1 MKRLKIA
8 EQIAIVLF
16 LAVLIPFVT
25 IGLII
30 SNISQQSVRKE
41 LKYSA
46 TMISGFVGDS
56 VQNYL
61 KYADEELKQIAS
73 AISFFYYEDDKN
85 DFLEEVAQKYGK
97 FNNFQ
102 FTNTDSLKKRDPSFN
117 PKKSVVKLYA
127 NIDDYDIVS
136 ADLKMA
142 ILQDALDN
150 HFTDIKHDVYI
161 LDDIG
166 NIIATNDHD
175 NKGYNNIVEN
185 LPKERE
191 YNTPV
196 LFSKVKNQPL
206 AYYQMKSPNWTIV
219 VKTTPNVTK
228 KTIDIPRLRIILSLI
243 FAALFIFAA
252 AGIYTYYLYL
262 NIRQLF
268 KGIIA
273 ISKGS
278 YNRKIRLLKS
288 VFTPHEIVFL
298 EKEFN
303 YMTKKVASSYAELS
317 EKNLEL
323 KRLDEFRTSLVSAI
337 SHEFRTP
344 LTSIIGYSSRLLR
357 SDIKVDDETR
367 LKSLRVIKQ
376 QAQRLSGMVD
386 DLLVIPE
393 IESFKLQLN
402 NEMLDLTKLLELTI
416 TYANYNDSKFIV
428 NSASDLLPVLADNDR
443 LIQVLVNLF
452 DNAIKYNKDN
462 APIVVSAANV
472 DGKPCLSILNKS
484 EIIPEDKL
492 EKLFDK
498 FVRLDS
504 ELTRTT
510 RGTGLGLFIVKGL
523 CEAMNITIDISS
535 DNNGFEVVLVFN
547 NEAEHNVQKTT
558 DDKNDEDLIEPENRT
573 LLESQLNVKLSSDKA
588 GAVDN
593 LFS

>member
-8 EQIAIVLF
+8 QQIAIVLF
-16 LAVLIPFVT
+16 LSVLIPFIT

-30 SNISQQSVRKE
+30 SNISQQSIRKE
-41 LKYSA
+41 LKDSA
-46 TMISGFVGDS
+46 TMLSAFLGDS

-73 AISFFYYEDDKN
+73 AISFFYYEEDKN
-85 DFLEEVAQKYGK
+85 DFLDEVRQKYGK

-102 FTNTDSLKKRDPSFN
+102 FINAQSLTKRDPSFN

-127 NIDDYDIVS
+127 NIDDLDIIS
-136 ADLKMA
+136 ADLKMD

-175 NKGYNNIVEN
+175 NKGYNDIVEN

-219 VKTTPNVTK
+219 VKTTPNVSK
-228 KTIDIPRLRIILSLI
+228 KTIDVPRLRIILSLV

-303 YMTKKVASSYAELS
+303 YMTKKVASSYTELS

-323 KRLDEFRTSLVSAI
+323 KRLDEFRASLVSAI

-402 NEMLDLTKLLELTI
+402 NEKLDLAKLLELTI

-452 DNAIKYNKDN
+452 DNAIKYNKGK

-523 CEAMNITIDISS
+523 CEAMNITIDVSS
-535 DNNGFEVVLVFN
+535 DDDGFEVVLVFN
-547 NEAEHNVQKTT
+547 NEPKQNVQKTT
-558 DDKNDEDLIEPENRT
+558 DDKTVNTFVEPQDGT

>member
-16 LAVLIPFVT
+16 FAVLIPFIT

-41 LKYSA
+41 LSYSA
-46 TMISGFVGDS
+46 KMISGFVGDS
-56 VQNYL
+56 VNGYL
-61 KYADEELKQIAS
+61 KYANEELKQIAS
-73 AISFFYYEDDKN
+73 AIGFFYYEEDKN
-85 DFLEEVAQKYGK
+85 DFLYEIQQKYGK

-102 FTNTDSLKKRDPSFN
+102 FIDTYTLKQRETVFN
-117 PKKSVVKLYA
+117 PKKSTVKLYA
-127 NIDDYDIVS
+127 NVDDNDVIS
-136 ADLKMA
+136 ADLKMTF
-142 ILQDALDN
+142 LQNVLDN
-150 HFTDIKHDVYI
+150 NFTDVKYDVYI
-161 LDDIG
+161 LDDAG

-175 NKGYNNIVEN
+175 NKGYNDIVDN
-185 LPKERE
+185 LPKERQ
-191 YNTPV
+191 YSTPV
-196 LFSKVKNQPL
+196 LFSKEKNRPL
-206 AYYQMKSPNWTIV
+206 SYYQMENPNWTIV
-219 VKTTPNVTK
+219 VKTTPNVTR
-228 KTIDIPRLRIILSLI
+228 KTIDIPRLRIILSLV
-243 FAALFIFAA
+243 FAALFIFIV

-323 KRLDEFRTSLVSAI
+323 KRLDEFRASLVSAI

-357 SDIKVDDETR
+357 SDIKVDEETR

-393 IESFKLQLN
+393 IESFNLHLN
-402 NEMLDLTKLLELTI
+402 IQPLDLTKVLETSLA
-416 TYANYNDSKFIV
+416 YANYNDTKFNV
-428 NSASDLLPVLADNDR
+428 NIANDILPVIGDNGR
-443 LIQVLVNLF
+443 LIQVLVNLL
-452 DNAIKYNKDN
+452 DNAVKYNKDN
-462 APIVVSAANV
+462 APIFVSAANIE
-472 DGKPCLSILNKS
+472 GKPCLSILNKS
-484 EIIPEDKL
+484 EIIPEEKL
-492 EKLFDK
+492 ETLFDK

-510 RGTGLGLFIVKGL
+510 RGTGLGLYIVKGL
-523 CEAMNITIDISS
+523 CEAMNINIDISS
-535 DNNGFEVVLVFN
+535 TEDGFEVVLMFN
-547 NEAEHNVQKTT
+547 NSTKQDEKIA
-558 DDKNDEDLIEPENRT
+558 DDAAQTVLEDRT
-573 LLESQLNVKLSSDKA
+573 LLESQKQIKLNQDKIDS
-588 GAVDN
+588 VNN

>member
-1 MKRLKIA
+1 
-8 EQIAIVLF
+8 
-16 LAVLIPFVT
+16 
-25 IGLII
+25 
-30 SNISQQSVRKE
+30 
-41 LKYSA
+41 
-46 TMISGFVGDS
+46 
-56 VQNYL
+56 
-61 KYADEELKQIAS
+61 
-73 AISFFYYEDDKN
+73 
-85 DFLEEVAQKYGK
+85 
-97 FNNFQ
+97 
-102 FTNTDSLKKRDPSFN
+102 
-117 PKKSVVKLYA
+117 
-127 NIDDYDIVS
+127 
-136 ADLKMA
+136 
-142 ILQDALDN
+142 
-150 HFTDIKHDVYI
+150 
-161 LDDIG
+161 
-166 NIIATNDHD
+166 
-175 NKGYNNIVEN
+175 
-185 LPKERE
+185 
-191 YNTPV
+191 
-196 LFSKVKNQPL
+196 
-206 AYYQMKSPNWTIV
+206 MKSPNWTIV

-228 KTIDIPRLRIILSLI
+228 KTIDVSRLRIILSLV

-303 YMTKKVASSYAELS
+303 YMTKKVASSYTELS

-323 KRLDEFRTSLVSAI
+323 KRLDEFRASLVSAI

-402 NEMLDLTKLLELTI
+402 NEKLDLAKLLELTI

-452 DNAIKYNKDN
+452 DNAIKYNKGK

-523 CEAMNITIDISS
+523 CEAMNITIDVSS
-535 DNNGFEVVLVFN
+535 DDNGFEVVLVFN
-547 NEAEHNVQKTT
+547 NEPKQNVQKTT
-558 DDKNDEDLIEPENRT
+558 DDKTVNTFVEPQDRT

>member
-1 MKRLKIA
+1 MVKRLKIA

-16 LAVLIPFVT
+16 LAVLIPFIT

-73 AISFFYYEDDKN
+73 AISFFYYEEDKN
-85 DFLEEVAQKYGK
+85 DFLVEVKEKYGK

-102 FTNTDSLKKRDPSFN
+102 FLDAQSLTKREPVFN
-117 PKKSVVKLYA
+117 AKKSVVRLYV
-127 NIDDYDIVS
+127 NIDDNDIIS

-142 ILQDALDN
+142 VLQDALDN

-161 LDDIG
+161 LDDAG

-191 YNTPV
+191 YLTPV

-228 KTIDIPRLRIILSLI
+228 KTIDVPRLRIILSLV
-243 FAALFIFAA
+243 FAALFIFAV
-252 AGIYTYYLYL
+252 AGIYTYYLYV

-303 YMTKKVASSYAELS
+303 YMTKKVANSYAELT

-323 KRLDEFRTSLVSAI
+323 KRLDEFRSSLVSAI

-357 SDIKVDDETR
+357 SDIKIDEATKQ
-367 LKSLRVIKQ
+367 KSLRVIKQ
-376 QAQRLSGMVD
+376 QAQRLSAMVD

-393 IESFKLQLN
+393 IESFRLQLN
-402 NEMLDLTKLLELTI
+402 MTELDLTKLLEVSI
-416 TYANYNDSKFIV
+416 AYANYNDTKFKI
-428 NSASDLLPVLADNDR
+428 NTAPDLLPVKADKDR
-443 LIQVLVNLF
+443 LIQVLINLL
-452 DNAIKYNKDN
+452 DNAVKYNKDN
-462 APIVVSAANV
+462 APIMVSAANIEN
-472 DGKPCLSILNKS
+472 KPCLSILNKS
-484 EIIPEDKL
+484 DIIPEDKL
-492 EKLFDK
+492 ETLFDK

-510 RGTGLGLFIVKGL
+510 RGTGLGLYIVKGL
-523 CEAMNITIDISS
+523 CDAMNISIDVSS
-535 DNNGFEVVLVFN
+535 TEEGFEVVLVFN
-547 NEAEHNVQKTT
+547 NEKPKNETVPEVENILP
-558 DDKNDEDLIEPENRT
+558 NDERI
-573 LLESQLNVKLSSDKA
+573 LLASQKDVELNKEKIDTVND
-588 GAVDN
+588 

>member
-8 EQIAIVLF
+8 QQIAIVLF
-16 LAVLIPFVT
+16 LSVLIPFIT

-30 SNISQQSVRKE
+30 SNISQQSIRKE
-41 LKYSA
+41 LKDSA
-46 TMISGFVGDS
+46 TMLSAFLGDS

-73 AISFFYYEDDKN
+73 AISFFYYEEDKN
-85 DFLEEVAQKYGK
+85 DFLDEVRQKYGK

-102 FTNTDSLKKRDPSFN
+102 FINAQSLTKRDPSFN

-127 NIDDYDIVS
+127 NIDDLDIIS
-136 ADLKMA
+136 ADLKMD

-175 NKGYNNIVEN
+175 NKGYNDIVEN

-228 KTIDIPRLRIILSLI
+228 KTIDVSRLRIILSLV

-303 YMTKKVASSYAELS
+303 YMTKKVASSYTELS

-323 KRLDEFRTSLVSAI
+323 KRLDEFRASLVSAI

-402 NEMLDLTKLLELTI
+402 NEKLDLAKLLELTI

-452 DNAIKYNKDN
+452 DNAIKYNKGK
-462 APIVVSAANV
+462 APIVISAANV

-523 CEAMNITIDISS
+523 CEAMNITIDVSS
-535 DNNGFEVVLVFN
+535 DDNGFEVVLVFN
-547 NEAEHNVQKTT
+547 NEPKQNVQKTT
-558 DDKNDEDLIEPENRT
+558 DDKTVNTFVEPQDRT